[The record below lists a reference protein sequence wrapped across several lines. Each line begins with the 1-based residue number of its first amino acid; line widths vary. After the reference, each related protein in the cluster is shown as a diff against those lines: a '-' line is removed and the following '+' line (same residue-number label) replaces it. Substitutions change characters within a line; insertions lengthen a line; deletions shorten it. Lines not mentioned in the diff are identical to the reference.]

1 MRQHLGFA
9 LLAVSYAPWAV
20 YAALPFFDLPKG
32 DALFVVTSAFVAG
45 QVAFAGALMLLG
57 NSMWERIK
65 ARHARCR
72 NRS

>member
-1 MRQHLGFA
+1 MRKHLGFA

-20 YAALPFFDLPKG
+20 FASLPLFDLPKG
-32 DALFVVTSAFVAG
+32 EAVLVATGVFIAGQIAFVG
-45 QVAFAGALMLLG
+45 GLVLLG
-57 NSMWERIK
+57 NTVWERIK